1 MSTTT
6 TVEALEVHLPED
18 ADSILSMKSSKPA
31 PTSECRSELE
41 GRAGEKLSRPPF
53 WARPG
58 LPPADCYITIVHET
72 DFHRSKFFDHMF
84 VMNHNVDLLF
94 DKLPEKVGSLFRS
107 SSVFSIDHYVHRLK
121 NIHVRHLL
129 CVI

>member
-53 WARPG
+53 WAHLG
-58 LPPADCYITIVHET
+58 LPPADCHIT
-72 DFHRSKFFDHMF
+72 
-84 VMNHNVDLLF
+84 LW
-94 DKLPEKVGSLFRS
+94 
-107 SSVFSIDHYVHRLK
+107 
-121 NIHVRHLL
+121 
-129 CVI
+129 

>member
-1 MSTTT
+1 MTRISI
-6 TVEALEVHLPED
+6 EA
-18 ADSILSMKSSKPA
+18 
-31 PTSECRSELE
+31 TSL
-41 GRAGEKLSRPPF
+41 
-53 WARPG
+53 
-58 LPPADCYITIVHET
+58 
-72 DFHRSKFFDHMF
+72 
-84 VMNHNVDLLF
+84 MNHIVDLLF